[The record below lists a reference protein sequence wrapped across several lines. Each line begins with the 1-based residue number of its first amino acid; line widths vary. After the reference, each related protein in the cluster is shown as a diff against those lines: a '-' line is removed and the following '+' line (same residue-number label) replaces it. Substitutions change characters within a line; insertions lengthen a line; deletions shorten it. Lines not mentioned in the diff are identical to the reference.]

1 VLHRVTLGLALLR
14 AAALSALA
22 LLLWNPA
29 VSRVEPGGA
38 PPLVLLDASLSMAGT
53 GGHWRAALDTAR
65 ALGRGGVIWRFG
77 ARVTAFDTL
86 PPTDGASQLGPALAA
101 AAARGGPI
109 VVVTDGA
116 ISDRADLPPDL
127 ARRARVVVLAR
138 TPVFD
143 AFVAA
148 VDGPRRVS
156 PADTVRL
163 AVSYGTAGPRV
174 TPAPRQ
180 VRLVVALGA
189 RVLAARPV
197 ALPDSGLAATELAVP
212 ASLLPV
218 GWSALAVR
226 LEGARDAE
234 PRDDARTF
242 VLDVTPQPS
251 VLLLA
256 SPPDWETRFLA
267 RTLADVARVPLQV
280 FVALETSGARWRDA
294 ATLATVPPAD
304 VSRAVAA
311 AQLVIEAGDPAAFAH
326 IAPRGAVLL
335 WPLGRS
341 EGDWYVQAPAPS
353 PLAAALAG
361 IAWDSLA
368 PATALAEVVPDAAT
382 TTVVLTARL
391 ARRGAPRPVVVLS
404 EQGATRHAVI
414 AAGGLYRWAFR
425 GGASAEAYRSL
436 VAALTDWLLSGS
448 GEAGSPERFA
458 PLAYEVAN
466 GLPLAWRWTGVG
478 PARAIVL
485 DLVGPR
491 GARRETLGFDAG
503 GRAELWLPPGPY
515 RYAAVDGHQR
525 GLVAV
530 DTGSDEWRPADA
542 VLAAQP
548 GAPAARRVS
557 VGLRERW
564 WLFVVVIA
572 ALAAEWAWR
581 RRQGLA

>member
-1 VLHRVTLGLALLR
+1 MLHRVTLGLALLR

-38 PPLVLLDASLSMAGT
+38 PPLVLLDASLSMAGI
-53 GGHWRAALDTAR
+53 GGHWRAALDSAR

-77 ARVTAFDTL
+77 VRVTAFDTL
-86 PPTDGASQLGPALAA
+86 APTDGASQLGPALAA

-116 ISDRADLPPDL
+116 ITDRADLPPDL
-127 ARRARVVVLAR
+127 ARRARLVVLAR
-138 TPVFD
+138 APVFD

-148 VDGPRRVS
+148 VDGPRRVT

-163 AVSYGTAGPRV
+163 AVSYGAAGPR
-174 TPAPRQ
+174 AAHGPRH

-197 ALPDSGLAATELAVP
+197 PLPDSGLAATELAVP

-267 RTLADVARVPLQV
+267 RTLADVARVPLQA

-294 ATLATVPPAD
+294 ATLATVPPAE
-304 VSRAVAA
+304 VNRAVAA
-311 AQLVIEAGDPAAFAH
+311 AQLVIEAGDPATFAQ

-335 WPLGRS
+335 WPLGRG

-361 IAWDSLA
+361 VAWDSLP
-368 PATALAEVVPDAAT
+368 PATALAEVAPDTAAT
-382 TTVVLTARL
+382 VALTARL
-391 ARRGAPRPVVVLS
+391 ARRGAPRPVLVLA
-404 EQGATRHAVI
+404 ERGATRHAVI
-414 AAGGLYRWAFR
+414 AASGLYRWAFR

-436 VAALTDWLLSGS
+436 IAALTDWLLTGS
-448 GEAGSPERFA
+448 GEGGSPERFA

-478 PARAIVL
+478 PPRAIVL
-485 DLVGPR
+485 DLVGPL
-491 GARRETLGFDAG
+491 GARRDTLSFDAG

-515 RYAAVDGHQR
+515 RYAAAAGHER

-530 DTGSDEWRPADA
+530 DTYSDEWRPADA
-542 VLAAQP
+542 VLA
-548 GAPAARRVS
+548 VS
-557 VGLRERW
+557 VGLRDRA
-564 WLFVVVIA
+564 WLFVVVVA

>member
-1 VLHRVTLGLALLR
+1 VLRVTVGLALLR
-14 AAALSALA
+14 TAALGALA

-29 VSRVEPGGA
+29 VSRVKPAEA
-38 PPLVLLDASLSMAGT
+38 APLVLLDASLSMTGT
-53 GGHWRAALDTAR
+53 GGQWRAALDTAR
-65 ALGRGGVIWRFG
+65 ALARGGVIWRFG

-86 PPTDGASQLGPALAA
+86 PPMDGASRLGPALAA

-109 VVVTDGA
+109 VIVTDGA
-116 ISDRADLPPDL
+116 ISDRADLPPDVV
-127 ARRARVVVLAR
+127 RRARVVVLAR
-138 TPVFD
+138 APVFD

-156 PADTVRL
+156 PGDTVRL
-163 AVSYGTAGPRV
+163 AVSYGAAGPR
-174 TPAPRQ
+174 AGHAARQ

-189 RVLAARPV
+189 RALAARTV

-218 GWSALAVR
+218 GWSALTVR
-226 LEGARDAE
+226 LEGAPDAE

-267 RTLADVARVPLQV
+267 RTLADVARVPLQAL
-280 FVALETSGARWRDA
+280 VALETRGARWRDA
-294 ATLATVPPAD
+294 ATLALVPPAD
-304 VSRAVAA
+304 VDRAVAA
-311 AQLVIEAGDPAAFAH
+311 AQLVIEAGDPAAFARVG
-326 IAPRGAVLL
+326 PRGAVLL
-335 WPLGRS
+335 WPLGRL
-341 EGDWYVQAPAPS
+341 EGDWYVQPPTAS
-353 PLAAALAG
+353 PLAGALAG
-361 IAWDSLA
+361 IAWDSLP
-368 PATALAEVVPDAAT
+368 PATGLAELTPDTAA

-391 ARRGAPRPVVVLS
+391 ARRGPPRPVVVLS
-404 EQGATRHAVI
+404 ERGATRHAMI

-425 GGASAEAYRSL
+425 GGVSAEAYRAL
-436 VAALTDWLLSGS
+436 IAALTDWLLSGA
-448 GEAGSPERFA
+448 GEGGSPARFA

-466 GLPLAWRWTGVG
+466 GLPLPWRWTGVG
-478 PARAIVL
+478 PARAIAL

-491 GARRETLGFDAG
+491 GARRDTLAFDAA

-515 RYAAVDGHQR
+515 RYRATDGRER

-548 GAPAARRVS
+548 GAPAARRLS
-557 VGLRERW
+557 VGMRDRG

>member
-1 VLHRVTLGLALLR
+1 MLRRVTLGLALLR
-14 AAALSALA
+14 AAAFSALA

-53 GGHWRAALDTAR
+53 GGQWRAALDTAR
-65 ALGRGGVIWRFG
+65 TLGRGGVIWRFG
-77 ARVTAFDTL
+77 ARVTTFDTL
-86 PPTDGASQLGPALAA
+86 PPTDGASRLGPALAA

-138 TPVFD
+138 PPVFD

-156 PADTVRL
+156 PGDTVRL
-163 AVSYGTAGPRV
+163 TVSYGTVGPRGA
-174 TPAPRQ
+174 PGPRQ
-180 VRLVVALGA
+180 VRLVAALGA
-189 RVLAARPV
+189 RALAARPV
-197 ALPDSGLAATELAVP
+197 TLPDSGLAATELAVP

-218 GWSALAVR
+218 GWSALVVR

-242 VLDVTPQPS
+242 VLDVTAQPS

-267 RTLADVARVPLQV
+267 RTLADVARVPLRTL
-280 FVALETSGARWRDA
+280 VALETSGARWRDA
-294 ATLATVPPAD
+294 ATLTAVTPAD
-304 VSRAVAA
+304 VARAVAA
-311 AQLVIEAGDPAAFAH
+311 AQLVIEAGDPGAFAH
-326 IAPRGAVLL
+326 LAPRGAVLL
-335 WPLGRS
+335 WPLGRI
-341 EGDWYVQAPAPS
+341 EGDWYVQPPAPS
-353 PLAAALAG
+353 PLAGALAG
-361 IAWDSLA
+361 IAWDSLP
-368 PATALAEVVPDAAT
+368 PATGLAELTPDTTAT
-382 TTVVLTARL
+382 TVALTARL
-391 ARRGAPRPVVVLS
+391 ARRGASRPVVVLS
-404 EQGATRHAVI
+404 ERGATRHAVI
-414 AAGGLYRWAFR
+414 AAAGLYRWAFR
-425 GGASAEAYRSL
+425 AGASAEAYRSL
-436 VAALTDWLLSGS
+436 LAALTDWLLSGS
-448 GEAGSPERFA
+448 GEGGSPERFA
-458 PLAYEVAN
+458 PLADEVAN
-466 GLPLAWRWTGVG
+466 GLPLAWRWTGGG
-478 PARAIVL
+478 PPRAIIL

-491 GARRETLGFDAG
+491 GARRDTLSFDAG
-503 GRAELWLPPGPY
+503 GGAELWLPPGPY
-515 RYAAVDGHQR
+515 RYAAADGPER

-530 DTGSDEWRPADA
+530 DIGSDEWRSAA
-542 VLAAQP
+542 VVLAAQP
-548 GAPAARRVS
+548 GAPPAHRVS
-557 VGLRERW
+557 GGLRDRG